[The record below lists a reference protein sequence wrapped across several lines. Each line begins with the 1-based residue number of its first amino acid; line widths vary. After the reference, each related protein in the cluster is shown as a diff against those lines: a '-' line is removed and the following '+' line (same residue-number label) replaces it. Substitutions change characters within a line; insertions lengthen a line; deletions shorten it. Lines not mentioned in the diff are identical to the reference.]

1 MTGFMRK
8 LLKVLPPTI
17 WILGGISFLNDA
29 ASELIYPLMPLYLT
43 TVLAAGPRALGL
55 IEGVADSTSSLFKLF
70 SGYFSDLT
78 RRRKG
83 WVVWGY
89 VIAAFARPLIAMA
102 RTWPLVLVIRFADR
116 LGKGLRS
123 APRDALMAAAVP
135 ASQRGLA
142 FGLHRAM
149 DNSGAVVGPLV
160 AAWLLHRGTPIR
172 EILLW
177 TALPGGLCVLLTLFI
192 REPERV
198 IAMARPPR
206 LTMAELPPVFR
217 RYLVV
222 LGIFYLSNA
231 SNMFMLLRARGLG
244 VSDFQIPLL
253 WAMTS
258 LIPSLLGT
266 HLSSLSDRMGRSR
279 LILAGWAVYIISYMI
294 LGWGGSSWTV
304 WMAFAIYGLFLAATE
319 GAERA
324 LVADLAPE
332 HLLGTAYGWFNL
344 VMGIMLL
351 PASVVF
357 GWIWYEWGP
366 MLAFG
371 LSGVLAFVAM
381 LGLWVWV
388 EPRSGKKQ
396 GVFLS
401 ENA

>member
-1 MTGFMRK
+1 MTLLMRK
-8 LLKVLPPTI
+8 LLKLLPPTI

-70 SGYFSDLT
+70 SGYFSDYT
-78 RRRKG
+78 RSRKG

-89 VIAAFARPLIAMA
+89 VIAALTRPLIALA
-102 RTWPLVLVIRFADR
+102 RTWPIVLALRFADR

-123 APRDALMAAAVP
+123 APRDALMAASVP

-160 AAWLLHRGTPIR
+160 AAWLLHRGMPIR
-172 EILLW
+172 DIILW
-177 TALPGGLCVLLTLFI
+177 TALPGALCVLLSLYI
-192 REPERV
+192 REPARE

-206 LTMAELPPVFR
+206 LSLAELPPVFR

-222 LGIFYLSNA
+222 LGFFYLSNT
-231 SNMFMLLRARGLG
+231 STMFLLLRARALG

-253 WAMTS
+253 WALTS

-266 HLSSLSDRMGRSR
+266 HLSSLSDRIGRTRLIVVGWGGYVVSY
-279 LILAGWAVYIISYMI
+279 LILA
-294 LGWGGSSWTV
+294 WGGPV
-304 WMAFAIYGLFLAATE
+304 WSAWLAFTIYGFFLAATE

-324 LVADLAPE
+324 LVADLAPT
-332 HLLGTAYGWFNL
+332 HILGTAYGWFNL
-344 VMGIMLL
+344 VMGVMLL

-357 GWIWYEWGP
+357 GWVWYTWGAP
-366 MLAFG
+366 VAFG
-371 LSGVLAFVAM
+371 ISAVMAIVAV
-381 LGLWVWV
+381 LGLWTWV
-388 EPRSGKKQ
+388 EPDVKR
-396 GVFLS
+396 
-401 ENA
+401 

>member
-1 MTGFMRK
+1 MRK
-8 LLKVLPPTI
+8 LLKLLPPTI

-55 IEGVADSTSSLFKLF
+55 IEGIAESTSSLFKLF
-70 SGYFSDLT
+70 SGYFSDRT
-78 RRRKG
+78 QNRKG

-89 VIAAFARPLIAMA
+89 VIAAITRPLMALA
-102 RTWPLVLVIRFADR
+102 RTWPGVLVLRFTDR

-123 APRDALMAAAVP
+123 APRDALMAASVP

-160 AAWLLHRGTPIR
+160 AAWLLHRGMPIR

-177 TALPGGLCVLLTLFI
+177 TAIPGALCVTLALFI
-192 REPERV
+192 REPERAV
-198 IAMARPPR
+198 AIKKPPK
-206 LTMAELPPVFR
+206 LTMAELSPIFR

-222 LGIFYLSNA
+222 LGIFYLSNT
-231 SNMFMLLRARGLG
+231 SNMFLLLRARGMG
-244 VSDFQIPLL
+244 VSEFQIPLL
-253 WAMTS
+253 WALTA
-258 LIPSLLGT
+258 LIPALLGT
-266 HLSSLSDRMGRSR
+266 HLSSLSDRIGRTH
-279 LILAGWAVYIISYMI
+279 LIMAGWVVYVVSYLM
-294 LGWGGSSWTV
+294 LAWGGSSWSA
-304 WMAFAIYGLFLAATE
+304 WLAFAIYGLFLAATE

-344 VMGIMLL
+344 VMGLMLL

-357 GWIWYEWGP
+357 GWIWYTWGAAV
-366 MLAFG
+366 AFS
-371 LSGVLAFVAM
+371 LSAVLAIVATI
-381 LGLWVWV
+381 GLKWWVHAPV
-388 EPRSGKKQ
+388 RNQPS
-396 GVFLS
+396 
-401 ENA
+401 